1 MNTKTLT
8 AAFAALAMIVPSG
21 ARAAFAPENTNTVT
35 FVGRTLEYY
44 HHGSDPAWGAKN
56 PNQEDAFAV
65 LFPKDGAR
73 GNAPLYVVLHSAGHS
88 LQTCLDCVPKRHN
101 HDIYTPPDDFYAL
114 FVDCRANSKTDWWW
128 GQSGVGLAETPV
140 EKRIIATVKWTVEK
154 YGIDPNR
161 VYLVGNSM
169 GGSGTLGIGLRHG
182 DVFAA
187 LKANVP
193 AGVIHVSNR
202 LGFVGAPTNE
212 VERAAFDKAVA
223 SIPDPPVL
231 VDYSAPNDQWSK
243 GHEAFYADMA
253 KRRYAILGFWGN
265 FGHENVDVAI
275 ARRND
280 IIHAFAWTNLVRN
293 AAYPVF
299 TGASCDSAIDFK
311 FGAGG
316 TKEPG
321 QVNGFFR
328 WRNVSDAPDAV
339 ALELRLD
346 SRRTKVEV
354 LYASDDGNGRRRNS
368 PFAELHCPA
377 RRQGEVDVRR
387 PERRGDHWCRRAACR
402 WKADNLRRAHRADGD
417 EVRRRG
423 QPLLK
428 PENGY
433 SALRFAKRPLES
445 AAPTRR
451 RTSPGMRKIW

>member
-8 AAFAALAMIVPSG
+8 AAFAALAMIVPFG

-35 FVGRTLEYY
+35 FVGRTLDYY

-56 PNQEDAFAV
+56 PAQEDAFAV
-65 LFPKDGAR
+65 LYPKDGAR
-73 GNAPLYVVLHSAGHS
+73 ENAPLYVVLHSAGHS
-88 LQTCLDCVPKRHN
+88 LQTCLDCLPKRHN

-114 FVDCRANSKTDWWW
+114 YVDCRANSKTDWWW
-128 GQSGVGLAETPV
+128 GQSGKGLEETPV
-140 EKRIIATVKWTVEK
+140 EKRILATVKWTVGK

-212 VERAAFDKAVA
+212 VERAAFDKAIA

-243 GHEAFYADMA
+243 GHETFYADMA

-299 TGASCDSAIDFK
+299 TGASCDSVIDFK
-311 FGAGG
+311 FGPGG

-328 WRNVSDAPDAV
+328 WRNVSDTPDAV
-339 ALELRLD
+339 ALELRLVTAEELKSKFFTPPATATAD
-346 SRRTKVEV
+346 VAIRRLQHFTVRPGDKVKWTF
-354 LYASDDGNGRRRNS
+354 GNQN
-368 PFAELHCPA
+368 
-377 RRQGEVDVRR
+377 GEATV
-387 PERRGDHWCRRAACR
+387 G
-402 WKADNLRRAHRADGD
+402 ADG
-417 EVRRRG
+417 
-423 QPLLK
+423 LLAVGKLTISAEPAVLTVTK
-428 PENGY
+428 P
-433 SALRFAKRPLES
+433 
-445 AAPTRR
+445 
-451 RTSPGMRKIW
+451 

>member
-8 AAFAALAMIVPSG
+8 AAFAALAMIVPFG

-35 FVGRTLEYY
+35 FVGRTLDYY

-56 PNQEDAFAV
+56 PAQEDAFAV
-65 LFPKDGAR
+65 LYPKDGAR
-73 GNAPLYVVLHSAGHS
+73 ENAPLYVVLHSAGHS
-88 LQTCLDCVPKRHN
+88 LQTCLDCLPKRHN

-114 FVDCRANSKTDWWW
+114 YVDCRANSKTDWWW
-128 GQSGVGLAETPV
+128 GQSGKGLEETPV
-140 EKRIIATVKWTVEK
+140 EKRILATVKWTVGK

-243 GHEAFYADMA
+243 GHETFYADMA

-293 AAYPVF
+293 ADERA
-299 TGASCDSAIDFK
+299 GASQRVLPLAQCLRHARRRGARASAC
-311 FGAGG
+311 
-316 TKEPG
+316 
-321 QVNGFFR
+321 
-328 WRNVSDAPDAV
+328 
-339 ALELRLD
+339 D
-346 SRRTKVEV
+346 SRRAKVEV
-354 LYASDDGNGRRRNS
+354 LYASGDGNGRRRDP
-368 PFAELHCPA
+368 PFAALHRPA
-377 RRQGEVDVRR
+377 WRQGEVDVR
-387 PERRGDHWCRRAACR
+387 E
-402 WKADNLRRAHRADGD
+402 
-417 EVRRRG
+417 
-423 QPLLK
+423 
-428 PENGY
+428 
-433 SALRFAKRPLES
+433 
-445 AAPTRR
+445 
-451 RTSPGMRKIW
+451 